1 MVTFKDSDFAT
12 AIAYLEQHEIHND
25 FPAWVIRHQKEVF
38 LLAYRMGV
46 KLGFDSDQLTDLSI
60 AARFHDIGKT
70 QIDPMIINHEGAL
83 TEDQRYAIF
92 EHVHQSH
99 SILRKKGISSKKILD
114 AVFYHHEN
122 FDGSGYPDRLSKHEI
137 PVEAQ
142 ILRVVDSYSAIMGQR
157 PYLNI
162 ASKNLQAAAKQI
174 EKGSGELYNPKMVK
188 TFLEI
193 IKPPVFSK
201 QNIENTEEK
210 FDINGVLFEQSN
222 NNN

>member
-38 LLAYRMGV
+38 LLAYRMGI
-46 KLGFDSDQLTDLSI
+46 KLGFNAEQLTDLSI

-70 QIDPMIINHEGAL
+70 HIDPLIINHEGTL
-83 TEDQRYAIF
+83 SEEQRYAIF

-99 SILRKKGISSKKILD
+99 AILRKKGISSKRILD

-122 FDGSGYPDRLSKHEI
+122 YDGSGYPDRLSKHEI
-137 PVEAQ
+137 PIEAQ
-142 ILRVVDSYSAIMGQR
+142 ILRIVDSYSAMLGRR

-162 ASKNLQAAAKQI
+162 ASKNLQKAAQQI

-188 TFLEI
+188 TFLEM
-193 IKPPVFSK
+193 IKPSAFSK
-201 QNIENTEEK
+201 QSNNSTQAK
-210 FDINGVLFEQSN
+210 FNINGVLFEQISGEN
-222 NNN
+222 